1 MADMRL
7 AVLMCAMLLV
17 VSSDRITTLVESVTR
32 LARALLLATCGSQPA
47 KVGRA
52 PTSHRASTA
61 LLLLLIGALCAP
73 TTARAQSFC
82 ESCEVQL
89 GAGGTYHFWGPT
101 GGLVLAGTMTWD
113 ANRYELGVF
122 RIASVQLLRD
132 HAYRGSHVMAD
143 PYWGASLSRRWELF
157 QSGPVKGFVGL
168 GMALRTESDQLSATR
183 WDFAEQAGL
192 RFRIPG
198 QIAVGELTVRHWS
211 NAGIRLPNHGQDFVT
226 LTVRLNTGR
235 FGIDRADRITLEQAF
250 QSRSA
255 LVASNFE
262 AEGSLP

>member
-1 MADMRL
+1 MRL

-17 VSSDRITTLVESVTR
+17 VSSDRITTLLRSVTS
-32 LARALLLATCGSQPA
+32 LARALLLATRGVQPT
-47 KVGRA
+47 A
-52 PTSHRASTA
+52 PMA
-61 LLLLLIGALCAP
+61 LLVLLIGAVSAP
-73 TTARAQSFC
+73 TIARGQSFC
-82 ESCEVQL
+82 ESCEVQV

-101 GGLVLAGTMTWD
+101 GGLVLAGTINWD

-157 QSGPVKGFVGL
+157 ESGPVKGFVGL

-226 LTVRLNTGR
+226 LAVRLNTGR

-255 LVASNFE
+255 LLAMNFQP
-262 AEGSLP
+262 EGALP

>member
-1 MADMRL
+1 MRL
-7 AVLMCAMLLV
+7 AVLMCALLLV
-17 VSSDRITTLVESVTR
+17 ACSERITAILKRV
-32 LARALLLATCGSQPA
+32 ALLANARRG
-47 KVGRA
+47 
-52 PTSHRASTA
+52 HRTRIGV
-61 LLLLLIGALCAP
+61 LLVLLIGALSTP
-73 TTARAQSFC
+73 TITKAQSLC

-89 GAGGTYHFWGPT
+89 GLGSTYHFWGPT
-101 GGLVLAGTMTWD
+101 GGLVLAATMNWD

-122 RIASVQLLRD
+122 RVASAQFLRD
-132 HAYRGSHVMAD
+132 HAYPDGHRMAD
-143 PYWGASLSRRWELF
+143 PYWGASLSRRWQVFEK
-157 QSGPVKGFVGL
+157 GPVKGFVGL
-168 GMALRTESDQLSATR
+168 GLALKTESDQLSATR

-235 FGIDRADRITLEQAF
+235 FGVARADQIPLESAF
-250 QSRSA
+250 KSRTA
-255 LVASNFE
+255 LLARSFE